1 MTDHQLCD
9 NLKFTTTINAIAVA
23 TASQFQSADEQ
34 IAVATVLTQIAD
46 TIETIAARNT
56 LCEKKRTNHS
66 VRFYILSS
74 IANNTVVCNA
84 AKSGSKAIGIAARTV

>member
-56 LCEKKRTNHS
+56 LCEKKTGL
-66 VRFYILSS
+66 I
-74 IANNTVVCNA
+74 TVSGFIYYPLLQTTPLFAMPPKAA
-84 AKSGSKAIGIAARTV
+84 AKP

>member
-34 IAVATVLTQIAD
+34 IAVATILTHIAD

-56 LCEKKRTNHS
+56 LCEKK
-66 VRFYILSS
+66 LD
-74 IANNTVVCNA
+74 
-84 AKSGSKAIGIAARTV
+84 

>member
-34 IAVATVLTQIAD
+34 IAVATILTVTVKYIA
-46 TIETIAARNT
+46 
-56 LCEKKRTNHS
+56 S
-66 VRFYILSS
+66 
-74 IANNTVVCNA
+74 
-84 AKSGSKAIGIAARTV
+84 